1 MRTRAAVSSR
11 RIAPEIGVELSG
23 LDLTGPLDDTTVA
36 IVQRAVADHHVAVVR
51 GQFLTVEQH
60 AALAGVFGP
69 LGAHPTRLLLAQGR
83 PLDPT
88 SLVSTIEDTADRPPA
103 GFPWHTDLSW
113 TPSPPMTGVLN
124 AIVIPP
130 TGGDTMWASTAAI
143 YDRLTPDDQLR
154 CYASSALHAPDDSL
168 LASVRRHH
176 GTEVAGRLR
185 RAYPPIEH
193 PLVNV
198 HPVTGRHS
206 LYLSPLYCDRIVGPA
221 GSDGRLLARLHEMID
236 DPAVQMRWQWQPGDV
251 VMWDETS
258 TCHKALTDHYPQRRV
273 MRRTAA
279 LRPGR

>member
-1 MRTRAAVSSR
+1 MRTSTAVTSR
-11 RIAPEIGVELSG
+11 RIAPEIGLELAG
-23 LDLTGPLDDTTVA
+23 LDLAGPLDDTAVA
-36 IVQRAVADHHVAVVR
+36 TLRRAVAEHHVAVVR

-60 AALAGVFGP
+60 AALAGAFGR

-83 PLDPT
+83 ELEPT

-124 AIVIPP
+124 AVVIPP

-143 YDRLTPDDQLR
+143 YDRLSPHDQLR
-154 CYASSALHAPDDSL
+154 CYASSALHAPDHSL

-176 GTEVAGRLR
+176 GTELAARLR
-185 RAYPPIEH
+185 QAYPPIEH
-193 PLVNV
+193 PLVDV

-221 GSDGRLLARLHEMID
+221 GSDGRLLARLHDMLD
-236 DPAVQMRWQWQPGDV
+236 DPAVQMRWQWEPGDV
-251 VMWDETS
+251 VIWDETS